1 MKRNILKAIPYGF
14 IKSIVI
20 TVLLELYLSSFASN
34 FSLLQELI
42 FPVLAAIPLVAVYF
56 FIIRK
61 EKSIKSISLF
71 FLLNLLSFVFGLAT
85 ITILIIL
92 LPHSLIEFRE
102 VNNADGLMLILDLSY
117 FIGISLIFELT
128 VSVAIFLKNKGNH
141 NEISIHMADHN
152 QHNNI
157 CRVRYRQEKGD

>member
-1 MKRNILKAIPYGF
+1 MKRNILKVIPYGF

-42 FPVLAAIPLVAVYF
+42 FPVLAAIPFVAVYF

-71 FLLNLLSFVFGLAT
+71 FLLNLLSFVFGLAV

-102 VNNADGLMLILDLSY
+102 VNNADGLMLMLDSSY
-117 FIGISLIFELT
+117 FIGISVILELA
-128 VSVAIFLKNKGNH
+128 VSVAVFLKNKGNP
-141 NEISIHMADHN
+141 
-152 QHNNI
+152 Q
-157 CRVRYRQEKGD
+157 